1 MSFVYIIKN
10 IINDKVYIGKTSLES
25 IQARF
30 QEHLKASCKK
40 SLQQRRVLYAA
51 MAKYGKENFYIE
63 ELEKDL
69 TDEQACEM
77 EAYYINKYQSY
88 IGFDNCKGYN
98 MTLGGDGQHWADY
111 QLIVDTYLKN
121 NRNETK
127 TAKELQC
134 TKRTIRR
141 ACAELNIPVKK
152 NSKTVEMYD
161 ISSKTLLRSFGT
173 VKEAKEY
180 ISSISDSKG
189 SALDRKDS
197 LIIYNFLFK
206 VIRN

>member
-1 MSFVYIIKN
+1 MSFIYIIKN
-10 IINDKVYIGKTSLES
+10 KINDKVYIGKTSLKS

-30 QEHLKASCKK
+30 QEHLNDSCKK

-69 TDEQACEM
+69 TDEQACKM
-77 EAYYINKYQSY
+77 ESYYINKYQSY
-88 IGFDNCKGYN
+88 VGFNNSKGYN
-98 MTLGGDGQHWADY
+98 MTFGGDGQHWTDY
-111 QLIVDTYLKN
+111 QLVVDTYLKN

-127 TAKELQC
+127 TTKELRC
-134 TKRTIRR
+134 SKKTIRR
-141 ACAELNIPVKK
+141 ACVELNIPIKK
-152 NSKTVEMYD
+152 NSKVVEMYD
-161 ISSKTLLRSFGT
+161 ISSKTLLKSFET
-173 VKEAKEY
+173 VKEAKKY
-180 ISSISDSKG
+180 ISSILDSKG

-206 VIRN
+206 VIRD